1 MYDLIFIKEAALAAI
16 DLMTLEQP
24 GGKDYRRAQA
34 VFRQAAE
41 ACRLL
46 ENMKEGKNDKENLS

>member
-1 MYDLIFIKEAALAAI
+1 MIFIKEAALAAI
-16 DLMTLEQP
+16 ELMTLEQP

-34 VFRQAAE
+34 AFRQAAE

-46 ENMKEGKNDKENLS
+46 ENMEAKNGKKNIS